1 MYIKDIYIF
10 IFIRINVAN
19 MSQMNKERDEFSKKE
34 CLDSAEVI
42 IFKLRTRKNVIAS
55 PTHRGFD

>member
-10 IFIRINVAN
+10 IYIRINFAN

-42 IFKLRTRKNVIAS
+42 IFKLRARKNVIAS

>member
-10 IFIRINVAN
+10 IYIRINFAN

-34 CLDSAEVI
+34 CY
-42 IFKLRTRKNVIAS
+42 
-55 PTHRGFD
+55 G